1 MTTSALFHYKKTGTM
16 WSSSPT
22 NIFML
27 KNVSRETFLST
38 GIIKNHA
45 HQHQQNKNSR
55 NPLIKPF
62 TLSPRCASL

>member
-27 KNVSRETFLST
+27 KNVSRETFV
-38 GIIKNHA
+38 IIE
-45 HQHQQNKNSR
+45 
-55 NPLIKPF
+55 LIDF
-62 TLSPRCASL
+62 TEKLTNAF

>member
-27 KNVSRETFLST
+27 KNVSRETFL
-38 GIIKNHA
+38 IIE
-45 HQHQQNKNSR
+45 
-55 NPLIKPF
+55 LIDF
-62 TLSPRCASL
+62 TEELANAF